1 MIQAE
6 IENAVKVAGASDSR
20 HATARHFVRGFT
32 AVLIRAK
39 RRDVPRYVTVAVKMR
54 ADLAREIAVAAL
66 RAQGRGEEEGPASC
80 GTVSKIIAAAV
91 AARPEAATEIV
102 QAAIVLDPQFRQC
115 INSALI
121 LAGPDEKD
129 ANLQAANSATQPF
142 AFLTFSMA
150 GYTGFPYS
158 AATLNPANISAPEDD
173 RTVNSPEQPPR
184 R

>member
-6 IENAVKVAGASDSR
+6 IEDAVKVAGGSDSR

-39 RRDVPRYVTVAVKMR
+39 RRDVPQYVTVAVKMR
-54 ADLAREIAVAAL
+54 ADLVLEVALAAL
-66 RAQGRGEEEGPASC
+66 RARGRDEEGPAGC
-80 GTVSKIIAAAV
+80 GTISRIIAAAV
-91 AARPEAATEIV
+91 AARPEAAAEIV
-102 QAAIVLDPQFRQC
+102 RAAITLDPQFREC
-115 INSALI
+115 INSASI
-121 LAGPDEKD
+121 LAVPDEKD
-129 ANLQAANSATQPF
+129 ANFQAANSATQPF

-150 GYTGFPYS
+150 GSTGFPYS

-184 R
+184 Y